1 VLKIR
6 DRFKQ
11 RKDSARLKR
20 DLGLGE
26 IVSISTGAML
36 SGLFILPGLAFAK
49 AGPGLLGSYII
60 AGLLAM
66 MGMLSQAELSSAMPR
81 SGGAYFFVSRSLG
94 PAVGTVY
101 GLITWLSLC
110 LKSAMELL
118 AIAVFSESF
127 FTTNPH
133 LLAVLLC
140 LAFLS
145 LNLIGIKEAGRIQ
158 SILVAVIITAIIYY
172 VVTGISFVSVIHFE
186 PFLPM
191 GLKGMLSAAG
201 FIFVSFGGLLKIAS
215 IAEEVD
221 RPGKVIPKGM
231 IISLFITSLVYLS
244 VIFVTTGVLSPGILR
259 GSLTPVST
267 GAEAFMGEHG
277 NAIFSLIAIL
287 AILSAANA
295 GIMASSRYPLAL
307 SRDGLF
313 PELFGKIN
321 KRFNTPHV
329 SVLVTGSLVI
339 VSLFMQLEIVVK
351 AASSVLILTY
361 IFSCISTMVM
371 RESRVQNYQPEFM
384 SPLYPW
390 LQILGTIGLT
400 LLLLEMGK
408 VSLLTTLILSIIGTI
423 FYVYRKDIGKKREFA
438 LMHLIERITARELT
452 SYSLE
457 EELKEIIIERDE
469 IFTDQFDEII
479 KKCVVLDLDKSMT
492 KEEFFG
498 LMAREMSKRMV
509 IDAGYL
515 QELLIKR
522 EAEGS
527 TVLSPYLAVPHII
540 IEGEKKLDIL
550 VARSRQGI
558 VFSQDTQAVHA
569 VFVLI
574 GTKDMRH
581 MHLCSLAAI
590 AQVVQDPNFETRW
603 MEARS
608 IDAIKDVILLTKRRR
623 SCTFP

>member
-49 AGPGLLGSYII
+49 SGPGLLGSYII

-172 VVTGISFVSVIHFE
+172 VVTGISSVSVIHFE

-244 VIFVTTGVLSPGILR
+244 VIFVTIGVLSPGILR

-361 IFSCISTMVM
+361 IFSCMSANSLFFPIS
-371 RESRVQNYQPEFM
+371 F
-384 SPLYPW
+384 L
-390 LQILGTIGLT
+390 
-400 LLLLEMGK
+400 
-408 VSLLTTLILSIIGTI
+408 
-423 FYVYRKDIGKKREFA
+423 
-438 LMHLIERITARELT
+438 
-452 SYSLE
+452 
-457 EELKEIIIERDE
+457 
-469 IFTDQFDEII
+469 
-479 KKCVVLDLDKSMT
+479 
-492 KEEFFG
+492 
-498 LMAREMSKRMV
+498 
-509 IDAGYL
+509 
-515 QELLIKR
+515 
-522 EAEGS
+522 
-527 TVLSPYLAVPHII
+527 
-540 IEGEKKLDIL
+540 
-550 VARSRQGI
+550 
-558 VFSQDTQAVHA
+558 
-569 VFVLI
+569 
-574 GTKDMRH
+574 
-581 MHLCSLAAI
+581 
-590 AQVVQDPNFETRW
+590 
-603 MEARS
+603 
-608 IDAIKDVILLTKRRR
+608 
-623 SCTFP
+623 

>member
-1 VLKIR
+1 MKIH
-6 DRFKQ
+6 DRIKQ
-11 RKDSARLKR
+11 VKHVAGLKR
-20 DLGLGE
+20 ELGLGE

-36 SGLFILPGLAFAK
+36 SGLFILPGLAFAE
-49 AGPGLLGSYII
+49 AGPSLLGSYII

-66 MGMLSQAELSSAMPR
+66 MGMLSQAELASAMPR

-118 AIAVFSESF
+118 AVTIFSEF
-127 FTTNPH
+127 FLAINPH

-140 LAFLS
+140 IAFLF
-145 LNLIGIKEAGRIQ
+145 LNLIGIKEAGRVQI
-158 SILVAVIITAIIYY
+158 ILVAAIIMAIIYY
-172 VVTGISFVSVIHFE
+172 VAAGMPSVRVIHFE
-186 PFLPM
+186 PFLPA
-191 GLKGMLSAAG
+191 GFKGMFSAAG

-221 RPGKVIPKGM
+221 NPGTVIPNGM
-231 IISLFITSLVYLS
+231 ILSLLVISLVYLS
-244 VIFVTTGVLSPGILR
+244 GIFITIGVVNPGILS
-259 GSLTPVST
+259 GSLTPIST
-267 GAEAFMGEHG
+267 GATVFMGKYG
-277 NAIFSLIAIL
+277 TVMFNLIAIL

-313 PELFGKIN
+313 PGLFGKIN
-321 KRFNTPHV
+321 NRFNTPHI
-329 SVLVTGSLVI
+329 SILITGSLV
-339 VSLFMQLEIVVK
+339 VASLFMGLDMVVK

-361 IFSCISTMVM
+361 IFSCISTIVM
-371 RESRVQNYQPEFM
+371 RESRIQNYQPEFR

-390 LQILGTIGLT
+390 LQIVGAIGLS
-400 LLLLEMGK
+400 LLLLELGK
-408 VSLLTTLILSIIGTI
+408 VSIFTTLLLSLLGFI
-423 FYVYRKDIGKKREFA
+423 FYLYRKDVGDKREFA
-438 LMHLIERITARELT
+438 LMHLVERITAKELT

-469 IFTDQFDEII
+469 ILTDQFDEII
-479 KKCVVLDLDKSMT
+479 KKCPVLDLDKAIT
-492 KEEFFG
+492 KEEFFK
-498 LMAREMSKRMV
+498 LVANEMSSRMET
-509 IDAGYL
+509 DTKYL
-515 QELLIKR
+515 LDLLLRR
-522 EAEGS
+522 ESEGS
-527 TVLSPYLAVPHII
+527 TVLSPYLAIPHII
-540 IEGEKKLDIL
+540 IEGDKKLDIL

-558 VFSQDTQAVHA
+558 VFSDDTPAVHA

-590 AQVVQDPNFETRW
+590 AQVVQDQYFEKRW
-603 MEARS
+603 MEAKS
-608 IDAIKDVILLTKRRR
+608 IDAIRDVIILTKRRR